1 MKRLLV
7 IYDKEKKN
15 TGRDSY
21 IKAVKKALPEAEIY
35 DIEEPAN
42 KEKFEKIL
50 ILKPMKEEYYK
61 ALSTILEKMPW
72 LDVEGQFSNKLTIT
86 AEAVLETI
94 KNEKGINLKD
104 KTIAIVNQ
112 SDILGKPLA
121 KELINLGAT
130 VISINSNYKSLDN
143 LLALTN
149 IDILITASGKYEY
162 KIDREL
168 TRFIDLKIDLSDDLE
183 DPVKITH
190 IPTIEILKERLDK
203 WLIKN

>member
-1 MKRLLV
+1 MKKLLV

-15 TGRDSY
+15 TGRDAY
-21 IKAVKKALPEAEIY
+21 IKSIKKALPEAEIY

-183 DPVKITH
+183 DPVKITS
-190 IPTIEILKERLDK
+190 IPTIKILKERL
-203 WLIKN
+203 KNEE